1 MLDRPYAFKQWVD
14 KYLDKIPGEAGG
26 MGWECVAGAGAGG
39 RKRRLQGKAAGGGPF
54 LCLCGWA
61 ELHEMPVPLRYHIA
75 CTAENYIWMGEP
87 DHVFIRPPPLWATP
101 ER

>member
-1 MLDRPYAFKQWVD
+1 
-14 KYLDKIPGEAGG
+14 
-26 MGWECVAGAGAGG
+26 
-39 RKRRLQGKAAGGGPF
+39 
-54 LCLCGWA
+54 
-61 ELHEMPVPLRYHIA
+61 MPVPLRYHIA

>member
-1 MLDRPYAFKQWVD
+1 MQALGLAV
-14 KYLDKIPGEAGG
+14 
-26 MGWECVAGAGAGG
+26 G
-39 RKRRLQGKAAGGGPF
+39 RGQGKAARGGPF